1 MTEITGSVEMT
12 ELDSNWGQI
21 GWGMP
26 TPMFPGGLIYGKLIE
41 AARLMEG
48 VEKGGYNSAQ
58 KFKFRGIEQLT
69 QACAPIF
76 KEVGIVVVPQMRL
89 LERVPQPD
97 GKAYRAVVEATYSFY
112 AEDGSYVS
120 ATTIGEGV
128 DSYDKAT
135 NKAMSAAFKY
145 ALLQT
150 LCIGDPDDD
159 GDTQSAPKESTK
171 AKPAAAKNEVSAKD
185 WNEWETKRAQLL
197 ADDGLKAQ
205 FAEWVQG
212 QDFKPERSISAAN
225 FEKLTGMA
233 ALLLDAEAE
242 PFVET

>member
-1 MTEITGSVEMT
+1 MTDG
-12 ELDSNWGQI
+12 
-21 GWGMP
+21 P
-26 TPMFPGGLIYGKLIE
+26 GLIYGKLIE

-76 KEVGIVVVPQMRL
+76 KEVGIVVVPQMRVVAD
-89 LERVPQPD
+89 VPQPD
-97 GKAYRAVVEATYSFY
+97 KGHRVMIEASYSFY
-112 AEDGSYVS
+112 AEDGSYVT
-120 ATTIGEGV
+120 ATTVGEGV
-128 DSYDKAT
+128 DGYDKGG

-159 GDTQSAPKESTK
+159 SDSHSEPKPARK
-171 AKPAAAKNEVSAKD
+171 AAKPAANNEVSAAD
-185 WNEWETKRAQLL
+185 WAAWETKRAQLL
-197 ADDGLKAQ
+197 ADDSLKAQ
-205 FAEWVQG
+205 FAEWVGG
-212 QDFKPERSISAAN
+212 QDFKPERSISAVN

-233 ALLLDAEAE
+233 DLLLSADGA
-242 PFVET
+242 PFE

>member
-1 MTEITGSVEMT
+1 MTITVEG
-12 ELDSNWGQI
+12 ELEEFDTAWGTI
-21 GWGMP
+21 PCVP
-26 TPMFPGGLIYGKLIE
+26 TAPTFPGGMIYGKLIE

-76 KEVGIVVVPQMRL
+76 KQVGIVVVPQMRL
-89 LERVPQPD
+89 LERVPQPE
-97 GKAYRAVVEATYSFY
+97 GKAYRAVIEATYSFY

-150 LCIGDPDDD
+150 LCIGDPEDDSD
-159 GDTQSAPKESTK
+159 AYSGQDKP
-171 AKPAAAKNEVSAKD
+171 KPAARTNHEVNARD
-185 WNEWETKRAQLL
+185 WAAWEVDRKALL
-197 ADDGLKAQ
+197 ANDSLKAS
-205 FAEWVQG
+205 FADWISA
-212 QDFKPERSISAAN
+212 QDFKPERSISAEN
-225 FEKLTGMA
+225 FEKLTAMA
-233 ALLLDAEAE
+233 QMLLESPSSETA
-242 PFVET
+242 PFD

>member
-1 MTEITGSVEMT
+1 MT
-12 ELDSNWGQI
+12 D
-21 GWGMP
+21 
-26 TPMFPGGLIYGKLIE
+26 TPLIYGKLIE

-69 QACAPIF
+69 KACAPIF
-76 KEVGIVVVPQMRL
+76 KEVGIVVVPRMKW
-89 LERVPQPD
+89 LESVPQPD
-97 GKAYRAVVEATYSFY
+97 GKGFRVIVEACYLFY
-112 AEDGSYVS
+112 AEDGSCVD

-135 NKAMSAAFKY
+135 NKAMSAAYKY

-159 GDTQSAPKESTK
+159 SDSHSE
-171 AKPAAAKNEVSAKD
+171 PAAAKLARTVNEVSAAD
-185 WNEWETKRAQLL
+185 WAKWEEMRTKLL
-197 ADDGLKAQ
+197 ADASLKEQ
-205 FAEWVQG
+205 FTTWIAGQG
-212 QDFKPERSISAAN
+212 FKAERSVTSAN

-233 ALLLDAEAE
+233 QLLLGDDPEAA
-242 PFVET
+242 PFE

>member
-1 MTEITGSVEMT
+1 MTIDQP
-12 ELDSNWGQI
+12 ELHEDWGQI
-21 GWGMP
+21 RWA
-26 TPMFPGGLIYGKLIE
+26 TPQPVFPGGLIYAKLIE

-69 QACAPIF
+69 SACAPIF
-76 KEVGIVVVPQMRL
+76 KEVGIVVVPEMRL
-89 LERVPQPD
+89 IERAQQPD
-97 GKAYRAVVEATYSFY
+97 KGYRAVVEASYHFY
-112 AEDGSYVS
+112 AEDGSFVT

-159 GDTQSAPKESTK
+159 SDAHGEPKPARAK
-171 AKPAAAKNEVSAKD
+171 AKPAERNEVSAKD
-185 WNEWETKRAQLL
+185 WASWEALRARLL
-197 ADDGLKAQ
+197 ADEELKGQ
-205 FAEWVQG
+205 FAEWVSA
-212 QDFKPERSISAAN
+212 QDFKPERSVSASN

-233 ALLLDAEAE
+233 LLLLGDDDEGA
-242 PFVET
+242 PFE